1 MSVPGRS
8 SGRGRPASA
17 DKGRKRRRERRRR
30 TYLPADA
37 RRAQILDVAKGVF
50 AENGYHRA
58 NIADICKAARIGRG
72 TLYQYFDNK
81 RELMIALMEEI
92 ENRVTRVLANRPRI
106 AAMEGVDRVPRKLI
120 AAFCKKRLRELL
132 DAVFIDEDTL
142 RLVLREAR
150 NLDGYVDAVIG
161 DIDKRVY
168 AALEDDLAAAQAAGV
183 MRAVD
188 LTLTARYIV
197 GGVEKL
203 VLTALAGNGPVD
215 LDAIVDAAVELE
227 LFGLLNEE
235 VPQ

>member
-1 MSVPGRS
+1 MSVLGS
-8 SGRGRPASA
+8 
-17 DKGRKRRRERRRR
+17 RRHRRR
-30 TYLPADA
+30 TYLRAED

-81 RELMIALMEEI
+81 REVMVALMEEI
-92 ENRVTRVLANRPRI
+92 EERVSRVLRGRPTVANI
-106 AAMEGVDRVPRKLI
+106 ADVDRVPRRLI

-132 DAVFIDEDTL
+132 DAVFVDEATL

-150 NLDGYVDAVIG
+150 NLDGYVDGVIEK
-161 DIDKRVY
+161 IDELVL
-168 AALEDDLAAAQAAGV
+168 AALGEDLRAAQAAGV
-183 MRAVD
+183 MRQVD
-188 LTLTARYIV
+188 LKLTARYIV

-203 VLTALAGNGPVD
+203 VLSALAEDEPVD

-227 LFGLLNEE
+227 LFGLLKEE